1 MDNKLLTFL
10 EAIQQHASMTKA
22 AQSLFVSQPYI
33 SRTIKSAELHFGTN
47 LIDREH
53 LPLELTY
60 AGERLLSYLQ
70 SDARLHQMMNTEL
83 REISQN
89 KYQSM
94 TIGITPPMA
103 DTWFSQTL
111 PDFYRHFPNIRT
123 KILEITTSKAE
134 ALLASHQLDFFIGKT
149 IHQEHIKTVPLQ
161 TISLSLV
168 IPQTA
173 RLYQPNQ
180 FWRPFTSTTLT
191 SMNGEPVIRTVGEAR
206 FQELVDHYFAD
217 KGVQTIPLIEVN
229 DSRFALSLTL
239 QGLGSI
245 VLATE
250 MLAKLAAEPTQYPI
264 NAFKLPTSELS
275 LDFSVAYLPS
285 HVLAKP
291 IAYLVDQA
299 CQNFSPAIDF

>member
-1 MDNKLLTFL
+1 
-10 EAIQQHASMTKA
+10 
-22 AQSLFVSQPYI
+22 
-33 SRTIKSAELHFGTN
+33 
-47 LIDREH
+47 
-53 LPLELTY
+53 
-60 AGERLLSYLQ
+60 
-70 SDARLHQMMNTEL
+70 MMNTEL

-180 FWRPFTSTTLT
+180 FWRSFTSTTLT

-229 DSRFALSLTL
+229 DSRFLFFLTL
-239 QGLGSI
+239 FF
-245 VLATE
+245 
-250 MLAKLAAEPTQYPI
+250 M
-264 NAFKLPTSELS
+264 
-275 LDFSVAYLPS
+275 
-285 HVLAKP
+285 
-291 IAYLVDQA
+291 
-299 CQNFSPAIDF
+299 

>member
-53 LPLELTY
+53 RPLELTY

-103 DTWFSQTL
+103 DT
-111 PDFYRHFPNIRT
+111 
-123 KILEITTSKAE
+123 
-134 ALLASHQLDFFIGKT
+134 
-149 IHQEHIKTVPLQ
+149 
-161 TISLSLV
+161 
-168 IPQTA
+168 
-173 RLYQPNQ
+173 
-180 FWRPFTSTTLT
+180 
-191 SMNGEPVIRTVGEAR
+191 
-206 FQELVDHYFAD
+206 
-217 KGVQTIPLIEVN
+217 
-229 DSRFALSLTL
+229 
-239 QGLGSI
+239 
-245 VLATE
+245 
-250 MLAKLAAEPTQYPI
+250 
-264 NAFKLPTSELS
+264 
-275 LDFSVAYLPS
+275 
-285 HVLAKP
+285 
-291 IAYLVDQA
+291 
-299 CQNFSPAIDF
+299 